1 MACYLPRA
9 PHLMKGYYKNEE
21 ANKES
26 FDGDWFRTGDV
37 VTYDEDGFF
46 YIVDRNKDMIKVK
59 GYQVSPT
66 ELENEIRRAAGGGV
80 TDVAV
85 IGVPDDRAGEVP
97 RAFIVRTS
105 QDVTAEKIEELLEP
119 NIAKYKR
126 LKGGIVFLEQL
137 PKSPTGKVLRKELR
151 KY

>member
-1 MACYLPRA
+1 
-9 PHLMKGYYKNEE
+9 MKGYYKNPQ

-26 FDGDWFRTGDV
+26 FDGEWFCTGDV
-37 VTYDEDGFF
+37 VTYDEEGFF
-46 YIVDRNKDMIKVK
+46 YIVDRSKDVIKVS

-66 ELENEIRRAAGGGV
+66 ELENEIRKVPGV

-85 IGVPDDRAGEVP
+85 IGVPDDKMGEVP
-97 RAFIVRTS
+97 KAFVVRASEGLTK
-105 QDVTAEKIEELLEP
+105 QKIEEFIEP

-126 LKGGIVFLEQL
+126 LNGGIVFLDQL

-151 KY
+151 QL

>member
-1 MACYLPRA
+1 
-9 PHLMKGYYKNEE
+9 MKGYYENDE

-37 VTYDEDGFF
+37 VTYDEAGFF
-46 YIVDRNKDMIKVK
+46 YIVDRNKDMIKVS

-66 ELENEIRRAAGGGV
+66 ELENEIRQAGGV

-85 IGVPDDRAGEVP
+85 IGVPHHKAGEVP
-97 RAFIVRTS
+97 RAFIVRES
-105 QDVTAEKIEELLEP
+105 EDVTKEKIEEFLEP
-119 NIAKYKR
+119 KIAKYKR
-126 LKGGIVFLEQL
+126 LRGGIVFLEQL

-151 KY
+151 LL